1 MRIRLLQYFLLT
13 NTLAFSSPVVS
24 QERWFKIELSIFSN
38 ENSADRLEEQWHAE
52 RTELSYPDGLR
63 RLNKLSDLLLTDS
76 LLANSLNPFSSDDSE
91 NEQLTPEEVQ
101 AQIRAESI
109 AAIGP
114 SPPTNRSGFKL
125 FDFLREDFLQLLTSE
140 SDFQQTN
147 RTLERSSNHRL
158 LFHGLWR
165 QAVVQPE
172 QSIPVYIEGGLAY
185 GAQHELQGSLTI
197 RFNEN
202 EDRVVID
209 TNLWLTE
216 FSIVENQDGRWS
228 LPAIPKEAQSSSML
242 DSDLSYYP
250 SQVYHMKQSRE
261 MRSAEFHYLDHPAM
275 GVVILVEPYEIPPAP
290 ISTLGF

>member
-38 ENSADRLEEQWHAE
+38 ENSADRLEDQWHAD
-52 RTELSYPDGLR
+52 RTELSYPGGLR

-158 LFHGLWR
+158 LFHGLW
-165 QAVVQPE
+165 
-172 QSIPVYIEGGLAY
+172 L
-185 GAQHELQGSLTI
+185 SLI
-197 RFNEN
+197 H
-202 EDRVVID
+202 I
-209 TNLWLTE
+209 
-216 FSIVENQDGRWS
+216 
-228 LPAIPKEAQSSSML
+228 
-242 DSDLSYYP
+242 
-250 SQVYHMKQSRE
+250 
-261 MRSAEFHYLDHPAM
+261 
-275 GVVILVEPYEIPPAP
+275 
-290 ISTLGF
+290 

>member
-52 RTELSYPDGLR
+52 RTELSYPGGLR

-114 SPPTNRSGFKL
+114 RPPTNRSGFKL

-147 RTLERSSNHRL
+147 RTLERSSDHRL

-216 FSIVENQDGRWS
+216 FSIVETKTGDG
-228 LPAIPKEAQSSSML
+228 L
-242 DSDLSYYP
+242 
-250 SQVYHMKQSRE
+250 YHPFLKKLNPHQCWI
-261 MRSAEFHYLDHPAM
+261 
-275 GVVILVEPYEIPPAP
+275 V
-290 ISTLGF
+290 T